1 MKLDA
6 ESYLQS
12 GSNELRVLE
21 YTSCGHSFG
30 INILKVQK
38 IISHPECLT
47 SGINTHPSVIG
58 IFKDNNIVIPL
69 VDLGHFLG
77 FGKAESLENKKVVV
91 TEFFNVLNA
100 FLVDSVEWIHHFV
113 WEDVINANDVMKTIN
128 QKYVISIVKPD
139 GQRMVPLLDY
149 ETMILDLCPEL
160 GYKEMQKIS
169 SQEFNG
175 QGYRILIAEDS
186 PSVRNMLVA
195 ELLELGFEVVS
206 ACDGREA
213 VDVLEKDKNFN
224 LVISDVEMPR
234 MDGLALTT
242 AIRTNPEIENM
253 PVIVYSS
260 IGDIGMKARA
270 EFLKA
275 SAHVTKLSVE
285 ELMANVIKFVSGGK
299 IEIPGEN
306 EEVTETSISQDTGEG
321 NISEDFVGDEQLDI
335 SEPAQSSFT
344 ETVEEAEMETL
355 SAETALAIIEESSG
369 KKEDGNETW
378 NSVPGTAEVEAERKQ
393 TISNEEIAAMI
404 AEEAAGRQVTEE
416 AEPKGSTLPD
426 STDIA
431 AESNLEDR
439 PEIILEA
446 GRITVASAESVVI
459 VDANNVSIE
468 NSRESSKASVA
479 KAPLKKKKTA
489 ARKKTAKKAKRA

>member
-38 IISHPECLT
+38 IISHPQCLT

-69 VDLGHFLG
+69 VDLGYFLG
-77 FGKAESLENKKVVV
+77 FGKAESLDGKKVVV

-128 QKYVISIVKPD
+128 QRYVISIVRPD
-139 GQRMVPLLDY
+139 GRRMVPLLDY
-149 ETMILDLCPEL
+149 ESMILDLCPEL
-160 GYKEMQKIS
+160 GYKEMEKIS
-169 SQEFNG
+169 KQEFSG

-186 PSVRNMLVA
+186 PSVRNMLAA
-195 ELLELGFEVVS
+195 ELLELGFEIIS

-213 VDVLEKDKNFN
+213 CDILEKDKNFN
-224 LVISDVEMPR
+224 LVISDVEMPQ

-242 AIRTNPEIENM
+242 AIRSNPEIENM

-260 IGDIGMKARA
+260 IGDIGMKTRA

-275 SAHVTKLSVE
+275 SAHVTKLSIE
-285 ELMANVIKFVSGGK
+285 ELMANVVKFVGGVK
-299 IEIPGEN
+299 VIPDRDRQAASDISHTAGEN
-306 EEVTETSISQDTGEG
+306 QGPLA
-321 NISEDFVGDEQLDI
+321 NISSIDTYPANNQDLGDVKLAIADYSGAAGSAAGVAEMIIMPAIDEAAEGEFVQPENRR
-335 SEPAQSSFT
+335 SSFDKS
-344 ETVEEAEMETL
+344 
-355 SAETALAIIEESSG
+355 SARVKNSG
-369 KKEDGNETW
+369 K
-378 NSVPGTAEVEAERKQ
+378 RK
-393 TISNEEIAAMI
+393 
-404 AEEAAGRQVTEE
+404 
-416 AEPKGSTLPD
+416 
-426 STDIA
+426 
-431 AESNLEDR
+431 
-439 PEIILEA
+439 IILETNGVRA
-446 GRITVASAESVVI
+446 ASAESAVI
-459 VDANNVSIE
+459 ADEGGASAGHANNS
-468 NSRESSKASVA
+468 NKA
-479 KAPLKKKKTA
+479 KAGSKVIKKK
-489 ARKKTAKKAKRA
+489 RPINSKKSKS